1 MPEFTLKTDPPLTQK
16 TIFSVKMFYEI
27 AIFEHSDLYDG
38 DEDVSPDKVI
48 CEFIE
53 YYTRYFDPEFIDEG
67 DVILQR
73 GRMWLS
79 YADNSGGDKPKTVML
94 MGSIT
99 DELVANLKWAVAKV
113 YIKTCGDCGEEIKD
127 KTWALCKTCRGK

>member
-1 MPEFTLKTDPPLTQK
+1 M
-16 TIFSVKMFYEI
+16 SYEI
-27 AIFEHSDLYDG
+27 AIFKYSDLYDG

-67 DVILQR
+67 DVRLQR

-99 DELVANLKWAVAKV
+99 DELVANLKWAVAKIYV
-113 YIKTCGDCGEEIKD
+113 RTCGDCGEEIKS
-127 KTWALCKTCRGK
+127 KCRALCEECQNK